1 MLYVFSHN
9 KKMKVKEKGK
19 RNMGLGVIT
28 VQMVMKAMEEGRPL
42 KIVGGQPGTEPWG
55 PCPWRGQEKEIEGEL
70 LEQQKTGRMMVF

>member
-19 RNMGLGVIT
+19 RNIGLGVIA

-42 KIVGGQPGTEPWG
+42 KIVGGQPGTEP
-55 PCPWRGQEKEIEGEL
+55 
-70 LEQQKTGRMMVF
+70 

>member
-28 VQMVMKAMEEGRPL
+28 VQMVMKAMEEGSPL
-42 KIVGGQPGTEPWG
+42 KIVGGQPGTEP
-55 PCPWRGQEKEIEGEL
+55 
-70 LEQQKTGRMMVF
+70 